1 MRKTVR
7 LSLALFA
14 VLLIMTG
21 TASADEY
28 DSMWVSFL
36 DYDTGTS
43 QGNYSVF
50 SGSVEFS
57 YTLPFRTSVR
67 SVQGIIH
74 ASSHPITAVKFGKVG
89 SSTTYP
95 CTLIPLGNSL
105 YRFYLSRTDVIV
117 NSNEFSLLLRMMV
130 RHLLL
135 LRYYRL
141 NFLRLDLVS
150 IRKPVHCMSLAV
162 IWMVHLMRLWLI
174 LRIRLFVI
182 SPS

>member
-1 MRKTVR
+1 MGFVPGLRYWH
-7 LSLALFA
+7 FP
-14 VLLIMTG
+14 
-21 TASADEY
+21 
-28 DSMWVSFL
+28 
-36 DYDTGTS
+36 
-43 QGNYSVF
+43 GNYSVF

-117 NSNEFSLLLRMMV
+117 NSNEFFIIVENDGSASTVASLLSFEFSQIRSSQYQETGTLYVTGGNLDGSFNETMANTADPV
-130 RHLLL
+130 VCYLPKLIQSCVF
-135 LRYYRL
+135 RL
-141 NFLRLDLVS
+141 KSMLHPGANMIF
-150 IRKPVHCMSLAV
+150 
-162 IWMVHLMRLWLI
+162 WT
-174 LRIRLFVI
+174 FG
-182 SPS
+182 